1 MSWGRWPSHSV
12 HDPIVPAGP
21 RDEPAQGGSSI
32 DPFWQLDLYA
42 QTDLSRWVPG
52 LDRLHQVTAQI
63 RVNNVLDRSFPHY
76 ANAPS
81 GAGVQAYAD
90 WRGRTCSV
98 SVTVAF

>member
-1 MSWGRWPSHSV
+1 MP
-12 HDPIVPAGP
+12 P
-21 RDEPAQGGSSI
+21 RGGSSI

-52 LDRLHQVTAQI
+52 LDRLHQVTARI
-63 RVNNVLDRSFPHY
+63 RVHNVLDRSFPHY
-76 ANAPS
+76 DNAPS

-98 SVTVAF
+98 SVPVAF